1 MNFGLIY
8 LGNIL
13 QVRIVDWDHKKDAV
27 LWEVIS
33 VNGEEV
39 KEKFSMPIRYFVM
52 EIAEGKEV
60 KTVVSEFINKFS
72 WALGRNT
79 WKAMQKREES
89 I

>member
-27 LWEVIS
+27 LWEVTT

-39 KEKFSMPIRYFVM
+39 KEKFSMPIRFFVM
-52 EIAEGKEV
+52 EIAEGKDA
-60 KTVVSEFINKFS
+60 KTVVSGFVQKFS
-72 WALGRNT
+72 WVLGRNT

>member
-13 QVRIVDWDHKKDAV
+13 QVRIVDGDHKKDAV
-27 LWEVIS
+27 LWEVTT

-39 KEKFSMPIRYFVM
+39 KEKFAMPIRFFVM

-60 KTVVSEFINKFS
+60 KTVVSEFIHKFS

>member
-13 QVRIVDWDHKKDAV
+13 QVRIVDWDHKKDSV
-27 LWEVIS
+27 LWEVIT
-33 VNGEEV
+33 VNGEPV
-39 KEKFSMPIRYFVM
+39 KERFAMPIRYFVM
-52 EIAEGKEV
+52 EIAEGKDA
-60 KTVVSEFINKFS
+60 KTIAGEFIQKFS